1 MREVNKVRKWS
12 LKWGGKTEI
21 DVYQVTQAIEFLL
34 RSFPDAT
41 EEEVEQ
47 VARRHGYEVQWE

>member
-1 MREVNKVRKWS
+1 MRQWN
-12 LKWGGKTEI
+12 LKWGGETEI
-21 DVYQVTQAIEFLL
+21 DVYQVTQAIESLL